1 MRLTVA
7 NGEYSLGICY
17 LHGEGVEQN
26 PALARK
32 WICLPLA
39 HGDGARSTNAMGL
52 TYKTGPEQELTETFN
67 WYNKAATMGYAEA
80 QYNVCGLTAPGL
92 VSAADC
98 AGGKLLHAT
107 FYPPSNPSLN

>member
-1 MRLTVA
+1 MRGLSRIQRLPG
-7 NGEYSLGICY
+7 N
-17 LHGEGVEQN
+17 
-26 PALARK
+26 
-32 WICLPLA
+32 WICLALA

-80 QYNVCGLTAPGL
+80 QYNVCRLTAPGL
-92 VSAADC
+92 VSAADY